1 MSLTL
6 TTSMSISA
14 FSSLESAEQLVEKLV
29 ASRWTPIVANL
40 LAMLLLVYSLAQWSW
55 RLLDHGNSTTPVSSH
70 PVVTAPSGPTDQ
82 QILLGANLFGQAAPG
97 NLATEKLPLTS
108 LNLVLTG
115 VMVRGANSY
124 ALIRADGADEASFSV
139 GEDVLAGTKL
149 QAVLPDRVILLR
161 GGVLES
167 LMLKDNAQ
175 ALPDGSIVTQAA
187 NPTGAL
193 LNGISGSGNQF
204 NVSREALTQQLQR
217 PEFLSQALMVPN
229 AGGGFLVRE
238 IQPGSIYEKLG
249 VRAGDVIR
257 SINGQPI
264 NNMEEV
270 MKVYQQLGG
279 VQQAS
284 DITVEVTR
292 AGHSEFLKYNVE

>member
-6 TTSMSISA
+6 SNSMSMGV
-14 FSSLESAEQLVEKLV
+14 FSSLESAEQLAEKV
-29 ASRWTPIVANL
+29 VSNRWTPVVVNL

-55 RLLDHGNSTTPVSSH
+55 RLLDRGGSAPPTSTR
-70 PVVTAPSGPTDQ
+70 PVVSAPAGPTDQ
-82 QILLGANLFGQAAPG
+82 QILLSANLFGQAAPG
-97 NLATEKLPLTS
+97 NLATDKLPLTS

-115 VMVRGANSY
+115 VMVRGANSF
-124 ALIRADGADEASFSV
+124 ALIRVDGGEENSVSV
-139 GEDVLAGTKL
+139 GEDVLAGTRL

-167 LMLKDNAQ
+167 LMLKDTAQ
-175 ALPDGSIVTQAA
+175 ALPEGSIVSQGSSA
-187 NPTGAL
+187 TGAL
-193 LNGISGSGNQF
+193 LSGISGSGNQY
-204 NVSREALTQQLQR
+204 NVSRETLSQQMQR

-229 AGGGFLVRE
+229 SGGGFLVRE

-284 DITVEVTR
+284 NVTVEVTR
-292 AGHSEFLKYNVE
+292 AGQSQFLQYNLE

>member
-6 TTSMSISA
+6 TKPVSMSA
-14 FSSLESAEQLVEKLV
+14 LSSLESAEQLLEKMV
-29 ASRWTPIVANL
+29 GNRWTPIAVNL

-55 RLLDHGNSTTPVSSH
+55 RLIDRGSHAPPESTR
-70 PVVTAPSGPTDQ
+70 PVVTAPAGPSDQ
-82 QILLGANLFGQAAPG
+82 QLLLSANLFGQAAPG
-97 NLATEKLPLTS
+97 GLASDKLPLTS

-115 VMVRGANSY
+115 VMVRGTNSY
-124 ALIRADGADEASFSV
+124 ALIRVDGGEETSVTV
-139 GEDVLAGTKL
+139 GEDVQAGTKL

-167 LMLKDNAQ
+167 LMLKDNST
-175 ALPDGSIVTQAA
+175 ALPEGSIVMQGA
-187 NPTGAL
+187 NQTSAL
-193 LNGISGSGNQF
+193 MNGISGSGNEF
-204 NVSREALTQQLQR
+204 NVNREALTQQMQR

-229 AGGGFLVRE
+229 SGGGFLVRE
-238 IQPGSIYEKLG
+238 IQPGSVYEKLG

-284 DITVEVTR
+284 NITVEVTR
-292 AGHSEFLKYNVE
+292 AGHNEFLQYNLE

>member
-6 TTSMSISA
+6 TKPMSMSA
-14 FSSLESAEQLVEKLV
+14 FSSLESAEHLLEKV
-29 ASRWTPIVANL
+29 ASNRWTPIVLNL

-55 RLLDHGNSTTPVSSH
+55 RLLDRGNSAPPITPR
-70 PVVTAPSGPTDQ
+70 PMVTAPAGPTDQ
-82 QILLGANLFGQAAPG
+82 QLLLSANLFGQAAPG
-97 NLATEKLPLTS
+97 NLATDKLPLTS
-108 LNLVLTG
+108 LNLILTG
-115 VMVRGANSY
+115 VMVRGADSY
-124 ALIRADGADEASFSV
+124 ALIRIEGGEETSV
-139 GEDVLAGTKL
+139 TVGDDIQAGTKL

-167 LMLKDNAQ
+167 LMLKDSGP
-175 ALPDGSIVTQAA
+175 ALPEGSIVMQGS
-187 NPTGAL
+187 NQTGAL
-193 LNGISGSGNQF
+193 LSGISGSGNQF
-204 NVSREALTQQLQR
+204 NVSRETLSQQMQR

-229 AGGGFLVRE
+229 NGGGFLVRE
-238 IQPGSIYEKLG
+238 IQPGSVYEKLG

-279 VQQAS
+279 IQQAS
-284 DITVEVTR
+284 NITVEVTR
-292 AGHSEFLKYNVE
+292 AGHNEFLQYNLE

>member
-6 TTSMSISA
+6 TNPVSMNA
-14 FSSLESAEQLVEKLV
+14 FSSLESAEQLVEKV
-29 ASRWTPIVANL
+29 ISNRWTPIAANL

-55 RLLDHGNSTTPVSSH
+55 LVLDRGRNAPPAGTR
-70 PVVTAPSGPTDQ
+70 PVVSAPAGPTDQ
-82 QILLGANLFGQAAPG
+82 QLLLSANLFGQAVPG
-97 NLATEKLPLTS
+97 NLATDKLPLTS

-124 ALIRADGADEASFSV
+124 ALIRIEGGEETSVTV
-139 GEDVLAGTKL
+139 GEEVQAGTKL

-167 LMLKDNAQ
+167 LMLKDSTSP
-175 ALPDGSIVTQAA
+175 LPEGSIVTQGP
-187 NPTGAL
+187 NRTGAL
-193 LNGISGSGNQF
+193 LNGISGSGNEF
-204 NVSREALTQQLQR
+204 NVDRETLAQQMQR
-217 PEFLSQALMVPN
+217 PEFLSQALVVPN
-229 AGGGFLVRE
+229 SGGGFLVRE
-238 IQPGSIYEKLG
+238 IQPGSVYEKLG

-257 SINGQPI
+257 SVNGQPI

-279 VQQAS
+279 IQQAS
-284 DITVEVTR
+284 NITIEVTR
-292 AGHSEFLKYNVE
+292 AGHSETLQYNLE